1 MEIKEQ
7 LEYAI
12 LHANVTQEEVIQHC
26 IKAKEN
32 NVYGVCLPPY
42 HIALAKD
49 HLEDTDVKIITVC
62 GYPFGYSHTAAK
74 VEDIKRSLG
83 MGADEIDLVPNFAAI
98 KSQDWKTVQ
107 NDISSAATLC
117 QMQDKVCKV
126 IVEVSLL
133 TKEEMLQ
140 LIEICESSEVNYIK
154 TGTGMLGTDV
164 NKDEIAFLKANTK
177 LKIKAAGGIK
187 SKIRA
192 NQLIEA
198 GADRIG
204 SSKLIK

>member
-1 MEIKEQ
+1 MEIKDQ
-7 LEYAI
+7 LEYSL
-12 LHANVTQEEVIQHC
+12 LHANVTQEEVVEHC
-26 IKAKEN
+26 QKAKEN
-32 NVYGVCLPPY
+32 GLYGVCIPPY
-42 HIALAKD
+42 HVALAKEQ
-49 HLEDTDVKIITVC
+49 LEESSVKIITVC
-62 GYPFGYSHTAAK
+62 GFPFGYSHTAAK
-74 VEDIKRSLG
+74 VEDIKRSLD

-98 KSQDWKTVQ
+98 KSADWKTVS

-117 QMQDKVCKV
+117 QMQDKICKV

-133 TKEEMLQ
+133 NQSEMLE
-140 LIEICESSEVNYIK
+140 LIKICETSEVHYIK

-164 NKDEIAFLKANTK
+164 KKEEIEFLKANTK

-192 NQLIEA
+192 NQLISA
-198 GADRIG
+198 GADVIG